1 MLSGV
6 VTDISP
12 AYLVFEIVQILISP
26 LVSVLDADREYS
38 IKYMDM
44 LFHNSMTYYFYAILK
59 FEPIIDEPL
68 FLLPPSVQDFILS
81 NHLSRIIS
89 EVVDSMDTSVIEEK
103 YSHLGQKA
111 IRLNCC

>member
-38 IKYMDM
+38 IKYMGI